1 MQTVMWLCLV
11 LSTWSLIVSINP
23 MHSSIMIICIS
34 DKWQHRLQAALNYI
48 RCVRG
53 YSPPHL
59 CSIAKN
65 CRKVFRFCAKRSSK
79 KTLARS
85 VKKNFR
91 LHLRLPRYLKN
102 KFKKLPLTISGI
114 TVHYSLYSFLNAQC
128 AVHSRGSL
136 LYCRSH
142 RKRRR
147 GPSVRLPY

>member
-102 KFKKLPLTISGI
+102 KFKKT
-114 TVHYSLYSFLNAQC
+114 TVNNQRHYSALQPIQFLKRPMCCAFTGLSFIL
-128 AVHSRGSL
+128 SL
-136 LYCRSH
+136 PPKKASWA
-142 RKRRR
+142 
-147 GPSVRLPY
+147 